1 MTLDPDA
8 PGASSNPSVMPRAAA
23 GPWRAVVVDDE
34 PLARQTM
41 RLLLAREDDFAIVAE
56 CGHGADAIEATGRER
71 PDVLFLDVQM
81 PEVDGF
87 EVLRRLEPAAV
98 PVVIFVTAFDRYALQ
113 AFEQH
118 ALDYLLKPFSD
129 ERFAIVLGRARER
142 LRERTFAS
150 MAGRLSDLLSA
161 TAAAS
166 AAASGPTAT
175 AAATALA
182 AASRQLVVRDAGR
195 TLVLPHD
202 DIVWIEAEDY
212 CARIHLRGRTLL
224 VRESLRALGDSLEGA
239 GFVRVHRSAIA
250 NVACIREIEPL
261 ASGDQRLTLSD
272 GTVLKISRTYRAHV
286 VKAVERGPR
295 SR

>member
-1 MTLDPDA
+1 MTLDP
-8 PGASSNPSVMPRAAA
+8 PGASSAPPGADTVAAVA

-56 CGHGADAIEATGRER
+56 CGHGADAIDAIRRER

-87 EVLRRLEPAAV
+87 EVLRRLELRRLESGAV

-129 ERFAIVLGRARER
+129 ERFAIVLGRTRER

-166 AAASGPTAT
+166 AATDASAST
-175 AAATALA
+175 
-182 AASRQLVVRDAGR
+182 SRQLVVRDAGR
-195 TLVLPHD
+195 TIVLPHN

-224 VRESLRALGDSLEGA
+224 VRDSLRALGDSLEGA

>member
-1 MTLDPDA
+1 MTLDLPA
-8 PGASSNPSVMPRAAA
+8 PPAAA
-23 GPWRAVVVDDE
+23 AAARGPWRAVVVDDE

-56 CGHGADAIEATGRER
+56 CSHGADAIEVIRRER

-87 EVLRRLEPAAV
+87 EVLRRLEPGAV

-129 ERFAIVLGRARER
+129 ERFAIVLGRTRVR

-161 TAAAS
+161 TAANAAAAS
-166 AAASGPTAT
+166 AAAAT
-175 AAATALA
+175 
-182 AASRQLVVRDAGR
+182 SRQLVVRDAGR
-195 TLVLPHD
+195 TIVIPHD

-224 VRESLRALGDSLEGA
+224 VRDSLRALGDSLDGA

-286 VKAVERGPR
+286 VKAVGKG
-295 SR
+295 

>member
-1 MTLDPDA
+1 MTVGSP
-8 PGASSNPSVMPRAAA
+8 A
-23 GPWRAVVVDDE
+23 GPWRTIVVDDE
-34 PLARQTM
+34 PLARQTLRM
-41 RLLLAREDDFAIVAE
+41 LLAREQDFATVAE
-56 CGHGADAIEATGRER
+56 CGHGAAAIDAIRRER

-87 EVLRRLEPAAV
+87 EVLRRLDPDAV

-118 ALDYLLKPFSD
+118 ALDYLLKPFTD
-129 ERFAIVLGRARER
+129 ERFAIVLERTRAR

-161 TAAAS
+161 S
-166 AAASGPTAT
+166 APAR
-175 AAATALA
+175 
-182 AASRQLVVRDAGR
+182 RQLVVRDAGR
-195 TLVLPHD
+195 TVLIPHD

-224 VRESLRALGDSLEGA
+224 VRDSLRALGDSLRALDRG

-250 NVACIREIEPL
+250 NVASIREIEPL

-272 GTVLKISRTYRAHV
+272 GTVLKVSRTCRADV
-286 VKAVERGPR
+286 LKAVGTR
-295 SR
+295 SGA

>member
-1 MTLDPDA
+1 MTLDP
-8 PGASSNPSVMPRAAA
+8 AAA
-23 GPWRAVVVDDE
+23 GPWRTIVVDDE

-56 CGHGADAIEATGRER
+56 CGHGADAIEAIRRER

-87 EVLRRLEPAAV
+87 EVLRRLDPGAV
-98 PVVIFVTAFDRYALQ
+98 PAVIFVTAFDRYALQ

-129 ERFAIVLGRARER
+129 ERFAIVLGRTRVR

-150 MAGRLSDLLSA
+150 MADRLSDLLSA

-166 AAASGPTAT
+166 AASS
-175 AAATALA
+175 
-182 AASRQLVVRDAGR
+182 SRQLVIRDAGR
-195 TLVLPHD
+195 TMVIPHD
-202 DIVWIEAEDY
+202 EIVWIEAEDY
-212 CARIHLRGRTLL
+212 CARIHLRTRTLL
-224 VRESLRALGDSLEGA
+224 VRESLRALADSLDTA

-250 NVACIREIEPL
+250 NVACIREIEPV

-272 GTVLKISRTYRAHV
+272 GTILKISRTYRAHV
-286 VKAVERGPR
+286 VKAVAKQ
-295 SR
+295 

>member
-1 MTLDPDA
+1 MTLDHPT
-8 PGASSNPSVMPRAAA
+8 VA
-23 GPWRAVVVDDE
+23 GPWRTIVVDDE

-41 RLLLAREDDFAIVAE
+41 KLLLAREDDFAIVAE
-56 CGHGADAIEATGRER
+56 CSHGADAIEAIRRER

-87 EVLRRLEPAAV
+87 EVLRRLDPGAV
-98 PVVIFVTAFDRYALQ
+98 PAVIFVTAFDRYALQ

-129 ERFAIVLGRARER
+129 ERFATVLDRTRVR

-161 TAAAS
+161 TAS
-166 AAASGPTAT
+166 ATSMVS
-175 AAATALA
+175 
-182 AASRQLVVRDAGR
+182 SRQLVIRDAGR
-195 TLVLPHD
+195 TMVIPHD
-202 DIVWIEAEDY
+202 EIVWIEAEDY
-212 CARIHLRGRTLL
+212 CARLHLRTRTLL
-224 VRESLRALGDSLEGA
+224 VRDSLRALADSLDAA

-250 NVACIREIEPL
+250 NIACIREIEPL

-272 GTVLKISRTYRAHV
+272 GTVLKISRTYRAQV
-286 VKAVERGPR
+286 VKAVSNPGRPA
-295 SR
+295 

>member
-1 MTLDPDA
+1 MTS
-8 PGASSNPSVMPRAAA
+8 ASPT
-23 GPWRAVVVDDE
+23 GPWRTIVVDDE
-34 PLARQTM
+34 PLARQTL
-41 RLLLAREDDFAIVAE
+41 RLLLSRETDFAIVAE
-56 CGHGADAIEATGRER
+56 CGHGTDAIAAIRREH

-87 EVLRRLEPAAV
+87 DVLRALEPGDV

-129 ERFAIVLGRARER
+129 ERFATVVARTRER
-142 LRERTFAS
+142 LRERRFAS

-161 TAAAS
+161 AV
-166 AAASGPTAT
+166 PER
-175 AAATALA
+175 
-182 AASRQLVVRDAGR
+182 RQVVVRDGTR
-195 TLVLPHD
+195 TIVIPND
-202 DIVWIEAEDY
+202 EIVWIEAEDY

-224 VRESLRALGDSLEGA
+224 VRTSLRALGDSLERE
-239 GFVRVHRSAIA
+239 GFVRVHRSTIA

-272 GTVLKISRTYRAHV
+272 GTVLKVSRTHRAEV
-286 VKAVERGPR
+286 VEAIGRGAR
-295 SR
+295 E